1 MDLRPFTRK
10 NKAADE
16 TAPAPSDEFAQFYSS
31 ESQHNAAPAEG
42 AAVNQTVTPPGPTVT
57 MDEDSVPGWYPDSLD
72 AGLLRYWDGFHLTGQ
87 TLRIDAPEPEDEP
100 TAAST
105 PEPHGDVDATLAP
118 NTTVIDLPPA
128 QPFTPPTAE
137 AASGV
142 QPVYAAPPAR
152 PAEPA
157 PSPFTPL
164 LGTPPSLAH
173 EEGGALGTRPD
184 DQPPTTPEPTSTF
197 TVLASSVSAE
207 RSSATIPLGPV
218 GDDTPTAESP
228 DAGAE
233 AESEEA
239 DVEEAEV
246 TDTVAAAKEGDI
258 ANHWAEETEKT
269 VARAESLGTPE
280 AWQDVARAA
289 GVVTDMAQ
297 VMRAAAD
304 TAQTAARMERAARD
318 AERRAETA
326 ALKAEESPQAV
337 QKTAQV
343 AAEAAKAAKEA
354 AHAAAKAKQ
363 IAEQT
368 AQEAPEMVEAAEV
381 AGRAAAEARRRARAI
396 EEIVA
401 KARATNTP
409 GAWSKAH
416 NRTVSTMES
425 PGGRFNGD

>member
-1 MDLRPFTRK
+1 LLGNLP
-10 NKAADE
+10 
-16 TAPAPSDEFAQFYSS
+16 PAPHQ
-31 ESQHNAAPAEG
+31 EG
-42 AAVNQTVTPPGPTVT
+42 EPLGAGP
-57 MDEDSVPGWYPDSLD
+57 DVPRQP
-72 AGLLRYWDGFHLTGQ
+72 
-87 TLRIDAPEPEDEP
+87 
-100 TAAST
+100 T
-105 PEPHGDVDATLAP
+105 PEPAG
-118 NTTVIDLPPA
+118 
-128 QPFTPPTAE
+128 
-137 AASGV
+137 S
-142 QPVYAAPPAR
+142 
-152 PAEPA
+152 
-157 PSPFTPL
+157 
-164 LGTPPSLAH
+164 
-173 EEGGALGTRPD
+173 
-184 DQPPTTPEPTSTF
+184 F
-197 TVLASSVSAE
+197 TVLASSVTADPSA
-207 RSSATIPLGPV
+207 ATIPLGPA
-218 GDDTPTAESP
+218 GYGSPTGETP

-233 AESEEA
+233 AEFEEA
-239 DVEEAEV
+239 DVEDADV
-246 TDTVAAAKEGDI
+246 TDTVTEAKQGDI

-280 AWQDVARAA
+280 AWQDAARAA

-326 ALKAEESPQAV
+326 ALKAEESRQAV

-368 AQEAPEMVEAAEV
+368 AQEAPELAEAAEV

-401 KARATNTP
+401 KARTANTP

-425 PGGRFNGD
+425 AGGKFNGE